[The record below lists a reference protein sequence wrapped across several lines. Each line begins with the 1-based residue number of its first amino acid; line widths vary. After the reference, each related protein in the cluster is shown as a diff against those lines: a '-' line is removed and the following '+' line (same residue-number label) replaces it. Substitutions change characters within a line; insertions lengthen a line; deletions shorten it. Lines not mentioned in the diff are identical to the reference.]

1 MNKAG
6 GPMKSLSILII
17 LMLTVIGTSV
27 VKADVY
33 TWVDENGI
41 RHYGDSP
48 PEDAENAKIMF
59 PEYQYDAAADKNR
72 SQQDEQQLKSLIKEI
87 EADDAE
93 EQAAAQKRAQEAQQ
107 NKKPTR
113 AELIEAEKARLE
125 EKIAFLEKQP
135 LEFFGSQ
142 RNKIV
147 RIGFFRYRL
156 EDLMKDPDKY
166 FDQPASFEGNVKYP
180 AGSVSG
186 NASGGAGH

>member
-1 MNKAG
+1 
-6 GPMKSLSILII
+6 MKPLSILII
-17 LMLTVIGTSV
+17 LMLTISGISV

-48 PEDAENAKIMF
+48 PEDAQDAKVMF
-59 PEYQYDAAADKNR
+59 PEYQYDEAADENR
-72 SQQDEQQLKSLIKEI
+72 GQQDEQKLKSLLKEI

-113 AELIEAEKARLE
+113 AELIAAEKARLE
-125 EKIAFLEKQP
+125 EKIVFLEKQP
-135 LEFFGSQ
+135 LEYFGSQ

-156 EDLMKDPDKY
+156 EDLINDPDKY
-166 FDQPASFEGNVKYP
+166 FKQPASFEGNVKYP
-180 AGSVSG
+180 AGGVSG